1 MNRWR
6 LICVTLLVAVLGS
19 DCPQNGG
26 TTTPTPQGQSGNRHT
41 LTVTLRSL
49 NGCRGLDPE
58 AEFFCRA
65 MEAHIFIDDM
75 AYTRANAPFNNGN
88 FDNKRGGA
96 ADPDVN
102 EFQVEDGKT
111 VTIIAFESMGTQSR
125 FTDADSREDF
135 ETGGKD
141 RVEFLRFDGDPV
153 ATPETGVATFTMDS
167 DKSVELVYQRMPTL
181 LLSVG
186 DTEPN
191 VAGFWNSITI
201 EAPEWL
207 TFPSAMG
214 ENPLNGTTQNV
225 NFSVASGFV
234 FIAEMKTGTRIT
246 FDPGSLSGFEFD
258 RWNGTVNQ
266 CGPGACT
273 LILGEDE
280 NPTAFWKPSP

>member
-1 MNRWR
+1 MHRTR
-6 LICVTLLVAVLGS
+6 LLGIMVLIATMGS
-19 DCPQNGG
+19 ECPQN
-26 TTTPTPQGQSGNRHT
+26 TTSNGMPGPTNSSGRHK

-65 MEAHIFIDDM
+65 MEAHIFIGDELF
-75 AYTRANAPFNNGN
+75 TRTNAPFNNGN

-96 ADPDVN
+96 SDPDVN
-102 EFQVEDGKT
+102 EFQVEAGKM

-125 FTDADSREDF
+125 FTSADDREAF
-135 ETGGKD
+135 ELGGKD
-141 RVEFLRFDGDPV
+141 RVEFLRFEGDPV
-153 ATPETGVATFTMDS
+153 SMPEAGVATLVMDS
-167 DKSVELVYQRMPTL
+167 DKNVELVYQRMPTMIV
-181 LLSVG
+181 SVG
-186 DTEPN
+186 NTEPLL
-191 VAGFWNSITI
+191 AGFWNSITI

-207 TFPSAMG
+207 TLPAAGG

-225 NFSVASGFV
+225 SFDVASGFA

-258 RWNGTVNQ
+258 TWTDTFNQ
-266 CGPGACT
+266 CGAGPCT

-280 NPTAFWKPSP
+280 FPIAHWKPTP